1 MTHLNDHIKQQQE
14 VNRGKAEEAVFPI
27 PLSLLKLPK
36 EDVKRVDEEIYKVI
50 DTLTAD
56 TIEKTVE
63 LVIPEVLKLAD
74 ELELECNRDGDK
86 GTKQWMAFKGFRNTI
101 RDRLLTQLEDSN
113 N

>member
-1 MTHLNDHIKQQQE
+1 MTNLNEHIKQQQE

-56 TIEKTVE
+56 TIKKTLKWVKEIVGRHHKNGCDEKYRDECLEMILEEIT
-63 LVIPEVLKLAD
+63 KLD
-74 ELELECNRDGDK
+74 
-86 GTKQWMAFKGFRNTI
+86 
-101 RDRLLTQLEDSN
+101 DSN